1 MWLAVFY
8 IWGSLLSLSVCDI
21 CPETSEDATSWVKL
35 KPLGHCGDEENLCP
49 YRLTLPPLS
58 IQLPRSFMEL
68 EKMAKELHNLKEV
81 VNQLRKDCQECKD
94 RHSIERG
101 EWKDHSEEEEKR
113 PQSLRHNISIKETQS
128 HSGEQ
133 VVRIFTS
140 TLPQRDTSEGEETV
154 KGGVKRLDHSILE
167 SQRWNIDQRID
178 LNQGTTDQRSEMSRE
193 VKIFNLSLDE
203 TPEDISEVKLV
214 ASPTPEERELKPK
227 QSELIEPS
235 LPGKKDDVQFATH
248 GKLQPNN
255 LRYGHVKNIS
265 SILAARRRVQ
275 NVPNP
280 KRLSSISRDANTNTM
295 DLSTSAGNR
304 RVVKFPGVGGRLRP
318 KGSYI
323 NSRVVKANN
332 EDRLKNPALV
342 RKTNPQAGDMTVKTE
357 PEGAGFSPARSGVM
371 RVKETSSHVANTKS
385 GVISGLIPSTD
396 DQNKQDI
403 SRVSGPRTDD
413 GHALKNASQATI
425 LIEDNLR
432 KVNKTDIARLPK
444 KHSKEN
450 QEDVSLIATNKSI
463 SSVINQAEQPNTFKE
478 EKKHV
483 GLRESLVVISREAET
498 SSKVDRED
506 LPFRG
511 RQVGNE
517 KYLNPNTDTNNGQ
530 IDSTILDEADITLN
544 ERTVNPLSA
553 DLKDKIQPGTFIEGA
568 KEEIGIDSLSAGT
581 VKKDIPRHSK
591 AILLEKDLVKPNL
604 VPTVKS
610 KLIDS
615 TAILTSTVQSTVVGQ
630 GTRGISIAPLKA
642 KVEEEQAK
650 NSENISKIHE
660 VSQDNIRYVMPNRL
674 RHPEIHPTTVTS
686 PRGTKIRQPNI
697 INKMSGNRTIRVPS
711 KLSIPVRSSNIA
723 RKNGTGIIKQSFI
736 RKKPISQ
743 TETNINRG
751 FKTKVSK
758 VTQFFSPTGAT
769 STVEQEQKEEL
780 KHIPQVTRS
789 NVLDNHWL
797 KYNITESKSQSEIQN
812 AGDVQDLD
820 KVQEDKYRIGD
831 NGETMLISNIGNHAE
846 DSKTQSG
853 VSNSPIDGKES
864 KIFSLGTADTSSQHP
879 FEVEKTSSG
888 KKRPTASTLQKE
900 KPGTT
905 QFTTSTLSFTDTDH
919 KDGTKNIRTVT
930 NIHGEM
936 AKNVS
941 QDTPISF
948 ENIGATTELELI
960 KFNKDR
966 VEEDTGEILS
976 NPNSED
982 TDQGYSEGRNTIP
995 VVLETLT
1002 NVEEIKGSKLFSL
1015 SPEDT
1020 AEGFKSHAVSDEV
1033 TEREQGEKKINNTC
1047 FSDCKPTPTQ
1057 KSTTQTRPPLD
1068 SGREKGPA
1076 QDCADY
1082 ITKSRR
1088 NGVYRVTPRPKN
1100 STFPV
1105 FCDMESSGGGW
1116 TLIQHRFDGSTSFNR
1131 TWDEYKNGF
1140 GKLIGEFWLGNDK
1153 IHLLTKAKNMS
1164 LRIEIEDFEGV
1175 REYAHY
1181 DHFHVA
1187 NESQQYRLSIS
1198 GYSGTA
1204 GNAMQFSNKYDH
1216 DQKLFTTPDRDN
1228 DQYPSGNCGAYYSSG
1243 WWFDACMSA
1252 NLNGKYYQ
1260 SKYKGVRNGIF
1271 WGTWH
1276 NITIEYYPTNERQAF
1291 KTVRMMIRPKH
1302 YAN

>member
-8 IWGSLLSLSVCDI
+8 IWGSLLAFSVCDI
-21 CPETSEDATSWVKL
+21 CPETSEDTASWVEL

-58 IQLPRSFMEL
+58 IQLPRPFMEL
-68 EKMAKELHNLKEV
+68 EKMAKELQNLKEV
-81 VNQLRKDCQECKD
+81 VNQLRQDCQECKD
-94 RHSIERG
+94 RDSIERG

-113 PQSLRHNISIKETQS
+113 PQSLRHNISINETQS
-128 HSGEQ
+128 RSGEQ

-140 TLPQRDTSEGEETV
+140 TLPQRDTSEGEGTV
-154 KGGVKRLDHSILE
+154 KGGMKTLDHSVLE
-167 SQRWNIDQRID
+167 SQRWNIDQGLI
-178 LNQGTTDQRSEMSRE
+178 QGTTDQRSEMGRE
-193 VKIFNLSLDE
+193 VKIFNPSLDK
-203 TPEDISEVKLV
+203 TPEDISEVKLL
-214 ASPTPEERELKPK
+214 ASPTTEERELKSK
-227 QSELIEPS
+227 QSKLIEPS
-235 LPGKKDDVQFATH
+235 LPGKKDDEQFATH

-255 LRYGHVKNIS
+255 LRDGHVKNIS

-275 NVPNP
+275 NVPDPN
-280 KRLSSISRDANTNTM
+280 RLSSTSRDANTKTM
-295 DLSTSAGNR
+295 HLSTSAGNR
-304 RVVKFPGVGGRLRP
+304 RVVKFPGVGGPLRP

-357 PEGAGFSPARSGVM
+357 SEGAGFSPARSGIM
-371 RVKETSSHVANTKS
+371 RVKETSFHIANTKP

-396 DQNKQDI
+396 DLNKQDI
-403 SRVSGPRTDD
+403 SRGSGPRTVD
-413 GHALKNASQATI
+413 GHDLKNESQATI

-432 KVNKTDIARLPK
+432 KVNKTEITRLPTK
-444 KHSKEN
+444 QSKEN
-450 QEDVSLIATNKSI
+450 QGDVSHIATNKSI
-463 SSVINQAEQPNTFKE
+463 SSIMNQAEQPNIFKE
-478 EKKHV
+478 EKQHA
-483 GLRESLVVISREAET
+483 GPSESLVVISSEAES
-498 SSKVDRED
+498 SSKVDKED

-511 RQVGNE
+511 KQVENE
-517 KYLNPNTDTNNGQ
+517 KYINPNTGTNNGQ
-530 IDSTILDEADITLN
+530 IDSTILDKADSTFN
-544 ERTVNPLSA
+544 ERTVNPLSP

-568 KEEIGIDSLSAGT
+568 KEEISINSLSAET

-591 AILLEKDLVKPNL
+591 SILLEKDLMKPNL
-604 VPTVKS
+604 VPSIKS
-610 KLIDS
+610 KLIDR
-615 TAILTSTVQSTVVGQ
+615 TASLTSTVQSPVVGQ
-630 GTRGISIAPLKA
+630 GTRRISITPLKA

-650 NSENISKIHE
+650 KSKNISKIHE
-660 VSQDNIRYVMPNRL
+660 VSQDNTRYVMPNLL
-674 RHPEIHPTTVTS
+674 RHPETHPTTVIS
-686 PRGTKIRQPNI
+686 PRGPKQRKPNI

-711 KLSIPVRSSNIA
+711 KQSIPVRSSNIA
-723 RKNGTGIIKQSFI
+723 KKNGTGIIKQSYI

-751 FKTKVSK
+751 FKTKVST
-758 VTQFFSPTGAT
+758 V
-769 STVEQEQKEEL
+769 TVEQEQKEEI

-789 NVLDNHWL
+789 NVLENHWL
-797 KYNITESKSQSEIQN
+797 KNNITESKSQSETEN
-812 AGDVQDLD
+812 AGDVQDWD

-831 NGETMLISNIGNHAE
+831 NSETVLISNIGYHAE

-853 VSNSPIDGKES
+853 VSNSPIDGEEK
-864 KIFSLGTADTSSQHP
+864 KVFSLETADTSSQHP

-888 KKRPTASTLQKE
+888 KKRPTASTLKEE

-930 NIHGEM
+930 NTQGEM

-948 ENIGATTELELI
+948 ENIGATRELELI
-960 KFNKDR
+960 KLNKDR
-966 VEEDTGEILS
+966 VEENPGEILS

-982 TDQGYSEGRNTIP
+982 TDQGYSKGRYTIP
-995 VVLETLT
+995 VVLETLP

-1020 AEGFKSHAVSDEV
+1020 AEGFKSHAVGDEV
-1033 TEREQGEKKINNTC
+1033 TEREQVEKQINSTC
-1047 FSDCKPTPTQ
+1047 LSDCNTTPTQ

-1088 NGVYRVTPRPKN
+1088 NGVYRVTPRPRN

-1187 NESQQYRLSIS
+1187 NESQQYRLSIG

-1204 GNAMQFSNKYDH
+1204 GNAMQFSNTYNH

-1228 DQYPSGNCGAYYSSG
+1228 DLYPSGNCGAYYSSG

-1276 NITIEYYPTNERQAF
+1276 NITMEYYPTNERQAF

>member
-8 IWGSLLSLSVCDI
+8 IWGNLLAFSVCDI
-21 CPETSEDATSWVKL
+21 CPETSEDAASWVKL

-68 EKMAKELHNLKEV
+68 EKMAKELQNLKEV
-81 VNQLRKDCQECKD
+81 VNQLRQDCQECKN
-94 RHSIERG
+94 SQGIERG
-101 EWKDHSEEEEKR
+101 EWKHHSEEEEKR

-133 VVRIFTS
+133 VVQIFTS
-140 TLPQRDTSEGEETV
+140 TLPQRDTSEGEGTV
-154 KGGVKRLDHSILE
+154 KGGVKRLDHSTLE

-178 LNQGTTDQRSEMSRE
+178 LNQGTTDQSSEMSRE
-193 VKIFNLSLDE
+193 VKIFNPSLDKI
-203 TPEDISEVKLV
+203 PEDISEVKLV
-214 ASPTPEERELKPK
+214 ASPTTEEMELKSK
-227 QSELIEPS
+227 QSKFIEPS
-235 LPGKKDDVQFATH
+235 LPRKKDDVQFATH

-255 LRYGHVKNIS
+255 LRDGQVKNIS
-265 SILAARRRVQ
+265 SILGARRRVQ
-275 NVPNP
+275 NVPDPN
-280 KRLSSISRDANTNTM
+280 RLSSILRDANTKTL

-304 RVVKFPGVGGRLRP
+304 RVVKFPGVGGPLRP

-371 RVKETSSHVANTKS
+371 RVKETSSHIANTKS

-403 SRVSGPRTDD
+403 RRVSGPRTDD
-413 GHALKNASQATI
+413 GHGLKNASQGTI
-425 LIEDNLR
+425 HIENNLR
-432 KVNKTDIARLPK
+432 KVNKTEITRLPK

-450 QEDVSLIATNKSI
+450 QGDVSHIATNKST
-463 SSVINQAEQPNTFKE
+463 SSVMNQAEQPNRFKE
-478 EKKHV
+478 EKQHA
-483 GLRESLVVISREAET
+483 GLSESLVVISSESET

-511 RQVGNE
+511 KQVEKE
-517 KYLNPNTDTNNGQ
+517 KYLNPNTETNNGQ
-530 IDSTILDEADITLN
+530 IDSTILDKADSTFN
-544 ERTVNPLSA
+544 ERTVNPLSP
-553 DLKDKIQPGTFIEGA
+553 DLKDKIRPGTFIEGA
-568 KEEIGIDSLSAGT
+568 KEEISISSLSAVA

-591 AILLEKDLVKPNL
+591 GILLEKDLIKPNL
-604 VPTVKS
+604 VPTTKS

-615 TAILTSTVQSTVVGQ
+615 TVSLTSTVQSPVAGQ
-630 GTRGISIAPLKA
+630 GTKRISITPLKA
-642 KVEEEQAK
+642 EVEEEQAK
-650 NSENISKIHE
+650 NSKNISKIHE
-660 VSQDNIRYVMPNRL
+660 VSQDNIRFVMPNLL
-674 RHPEIHPTTVTS
+674 RHPEMHPTTVNP
-686 PRGTKIRQPNI
+686 PRGPKQRQPNI
-697 INKMSGNRTIRVPS
+697 INKMSGNRTIRVTS

-723 RKNGTGIIKQSFI
+723 RKNGTRIIKQSYI
-736 RKKPISQ
+736 RRKPISQ
-743 TETNINRG
+743 SETNINRD
-751 FKTKVSK
+751 FKTKVST
-758 VTQFFSPTGAT
+758 VTQFFSPNGTT
-769 STVEQEQKEEL
+769 SAVEQEQKEEI
-780 KHIPQVTRS
+780 KHTPQVTRS
-789 NVLDNHWL
+789 NILDNHWL
-797 KYNITESKSQSEIQN
+797 KNNITESKSQSETKN
-812 AGDVQDLD
+812 AGDAQDWD
-820 KVQEDKYRIGD
+820 KVHEDKYRIGD
-831 NGETMLISNIGNHAE
+831 NRETSNIGYHAE
-846 DSKTQSG
+846 DSKSQSEA
-853 VSNSPIDGKES
+853 SNSPIDGKES
-864 KIFSLGTADTSSQHP
+864 KIFSLGTADRSSQHP
-879 FEVEKTSSG
+879 FEVEKTSSRN
-888 KKRPTASTLQKE
+888 KRPTASTLKKE
-900 KPGTT
+900 KLGTT

-919 KDGTKNIRTVT
+919 KDSTKNIRSVT
-930 NIHGEM
+930 NTHGEM

-948 ENIGATTELELI
+948 ENIGETRELEII
-960 KFNKDR
+960 KLNKER
-966 VEEDTGEILS
+966 VEENPGEILS

-982 TDQGYSEGRNTIP
+982 TDQGYSEGSYTIP

-1015 SPEDT
+1015 TPEDT
-1020 AEGFKSHAVSDEV
+1020 AEGFKSHVVSDEV
-1033 TEREQGEKKINNTC
+1033 TEKEQVEKKINNTC
-1047 FSDCKPTPTQ
+1047 LGDCNTRPTQ

-1068 SGREKGPA
+1068 SGKEKGPA

-1082 ITKSRR
+1082 IKKSRR
-1088 NGVYRVTPRPKN
+1088 NSVYRVTPQPKN

-1153 IHLLTKAKNMS
+1153 IHLLTRAKNMS
-1164 LRIEIEDFEGV
+1164 LRIDIEDFEGV

-1187 NESQQYRLSIS
+1187 NESQQYRLSIG

-1204 GNAMQFSNKYDH
+1204 GNAMRFSNKYNH

-1276 NITIEYYPTNERQAF
+1276 NITMEYYPTNERQAF
-1291 KTVRMMIRPKH
+1291 RTVRMMIRPKH